1 MAAIAGSEHR
11 RGVALVA
18 AGAVMWSTAG
28 VFMRML
34 GLDVWTILAWRAFF
48 GALFLFAWLVIEHR
62 RNTWR
67 VIRSLS
73 LAGVLAIPAATAIM
87 ISYVTALKLTTV
99 ADVLIVNAVL
109 PFVAAGIAWVW
120 IGERAERRTLVA
132 AGVALAGVVIIVGD
146 SALSGRL
153 LGDLLAFVTTL
164 IFAAVMVLVRRQPQL
179 SVATIN
185 GFGALLCAAICF
197 QFAPGETV
205 GIRDM
210 AVIAAFGFTS
220 LAFALLLFL
229 AGARLIPSGEA
240 GLISLLETVLG
251 PLWVWIAFAE
261 TPTPAVIVGGIVV
274 LAAVAWHLIGDWWRE
289 SKITDPSALR
299 G

>member
-251 PLWVWIAFAE
+251 PLWVWIGFAA
-261 TPTPAVIVGGIVV
+261 TPTPAVIGGGVVV
-274 LAAVAWHLIGDWWRE
+274 LAAV
-289 SKITDPSALR
+289 
-299 G
+299 